1 MTEIDL
7 DLVETDQTF
16 LDVDFGAA
24 PECGEETV
32 CDLDEVYEP
41 LPPLSVLN
49 AAENAFRLLSSG
61 PDPLA
66 VDGAVLGRGLPAR
79 RIPLGE
85 LRSVLLHPAT
95 SHAAREAAWRELVCS
110 AQERGAAWV
119 VGAVGVA
126 LPGLRNIAGQLATGY
141 TGDVTEV
148 DAAVLAGFTERIKTI
163 DPDAGMLAARLV
175 WAAQRAGAKTR
186 AAEWDVAGRMVA
198 LPESIEPPPTSGHPD
213 LVLAEAV
220 RDGCLTE
227 REAAVIGASRL
238 EGLYLRDLAGPL
250 GLTYRQICYLR
261 EKAERKLVAY
271 LTDGAVEKISAADCE
286 SAA

>member
-1 MTEIDL
+1 MTEPDFA
-7 DLVETDQTF
+7 LVETEGIAPDAASEMP
-16 LDVDFGAA
+16 LEGGEDV
-24 PECGEETV
+24 V
-32 CDLDEVYEP
+32 CDLDEEDEP

-49 AAENAFRLLSSG
+49 EAENAFRLLSTG
-61 PDPLA
+61 PEPLA
-66 VDGAVLGRGLPAR
+66 VDGAVLGHGLPAR
-79 RIPLGE
+79 LVPLRE

-95 SHAAREAAWRELVCS
+95 SHAAREAAWRVLVRK
-110 AQERGAAWV
+110 AQEDGAVWV

-141 TGDVTEV
+141 GGDVAEV
-148 DAAVLAGFTERIKTI
+148 DAAVLAGFTERITTI

-186 AAEWDVAGRMVA
+186 AAEWDAAGRTVP
-198 LPESIEPPPTSGHPD
+198 LPESIEPPPASGHPD

-220 RDGCLTE
+220 RDGRLTA

-261 EKAERKLVAY
+261 ERAERKLVAY
-271 LTDGAVEKISAADCE
+271 LTDGAAEKISAAECE